1 MYNNKNLKENSIL
14 LENYSYDGA
23 IVGVT
28 EDGSVVYDFDLMIT
42 WLCETE
48 DFNYEDAIEWIE
60 YNTIRAL
67 PYFQSKGIVP
77 TIVYK
82 GEDDKYYDIENENEI
97 TLC

>member
-1 MYNNKNLKENSIL
+1 MYKIKNIKDESIF

-28 EDGSVVYDFDLMIT
+28 ENGSVVYDFDLMIT

-60 YNTIRAL
+60 YNTI
-67 PYFQSKGIVP
+67 S
-77 TIVYK
+77 
-82 GEDDKYYDIENENEI
+82 
-97 TLC
+97 